1 MQRKKVEGTT
11 ENLNILT
18 NKVKYIGFEL
28 GKVPEVLQ
36 EFEPLN
42 YRLPKVYDEKSYK
55 IYKYIDVSD
64 VEILVTPKDRLAE
77 LSERYKF
84 ASPVSTYMEQNK
96 ENLEK
101 YAYFLRMMNQTN
113 LEDIKKEKSILSK
126 TEKKEL
132 IKIWVNAK
140 TESKEN
146 ILRAVICYAIWN
158 PEEAI
163 KEARRKGIFR
173 YKIFG
178 MGKRE
183 NNAQYYLNFLVEN
196 LENFKF
202 SRDTKSYLIRKASCG
217 WLKEFPR

>member
-1 MQRKKVEGTT
+1 MLYG
-11 ENLNILT
+11 
-18 NKVKYIGFEL
+18 
-28 GKVPEVLQ
+28 
-36 EFEPLN
+36 
-42 YRLPKVYDEKSYK
+42 EKIQLK
-55 IYKYIDVSD
+55 IK
-64 VEILVTPKDRLAE
+64 EILQRIDID
-77 LSERYKF
+77 SF
-84 ASPVSTYMEQNK
+84 QSN
-96 ENLEK
+96 
-101 YAYFLRMMNQTN
+101 N

-217 WLKEFPR
+217 WLKEFYLKTENKIDTIMEEHQKKRIRKRIRNINVETALYKELLAYIDILFFMDSRPRKEGDLNSLESFPNEEIAEGVSYLLFKYMEK